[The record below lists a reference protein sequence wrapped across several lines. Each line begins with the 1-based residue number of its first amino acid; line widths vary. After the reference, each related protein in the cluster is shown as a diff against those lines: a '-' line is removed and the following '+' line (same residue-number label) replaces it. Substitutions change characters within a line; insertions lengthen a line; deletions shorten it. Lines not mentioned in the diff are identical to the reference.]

1 MLLPAAGFLQPQRV
15 QKLKQ
20 LNVPWQ
26 PIRTEAD
33 ILWDA
38 KLTQLM
44 SFRREHGHVRV
55 SKHGHVRVTKPA
67 LQHRAFVQAY
77 T

>member
-55 SKHGHVRVTKPA
+55 SKHRHVRVTKPA